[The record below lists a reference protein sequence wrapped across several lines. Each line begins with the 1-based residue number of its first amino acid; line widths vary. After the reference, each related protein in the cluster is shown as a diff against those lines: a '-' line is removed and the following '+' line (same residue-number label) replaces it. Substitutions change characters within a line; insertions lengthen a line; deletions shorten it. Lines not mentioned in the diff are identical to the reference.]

1 MATSLINTDLAKY
14 DVRGTNW
21 AGEVK
26 DLFKKAE
33 TTADIP
39 DTSSWKVTGNRKNY
53 SLEFADG
60 TSVKL
65 TGLVKYDD
73 EGGRIQ
79 QLVNNLAA
87 YKSTLDAPKE
97 EVEEAAATENDGA
110 VVDTEI
116 GRAEGADEVVEKN
129 VVEELKEVDLGDSE
143 EAQAAEE
150 ALSDVAETAAAAL
163 GGEQIGDVTQTSE
176 SFTKETEIAEQTAL
190 TQEDVDKAIQD
201 ALESYKRESAAE
213 AAAKAQADAAAKAAA
228 EEAAKVST
236 KTSVLSSV
244 PQAVQTVASGTAT
257 GGTKEKE
264 AAKSIGPAEDTAIE
278 SYTRGRR
285 STILTEPGGLL
296 TSADE
301 TKDRRLRT
309 RRSLLAG

>member
-14 DVRGTNW
+14 DVKGTKW

-26 DLFKKAE
+26 DLFTKAE

-39 DTSSWKVTGNRKNY
+39 DTSSWKVTGSRKNY

-73 EGGRIQ
+73 EGARIQ

-97 EVEEAAATENDGA
+97 EAAAPENDGA

-116 GRAEGADEVVEKN
+116 GRAAVADEVVGKDIK
-129 VVEELKEVDLGDSE
+129 EELKAVDLGDSE
-143 EAQAAEE
+143 EAKAAEA
-150 ALSDVAETAAAAL
+150 ALSDVADTAAAAF
-163 GGEQIGDVTQTSE
+163 GGDQIGDVTQTSE
-176 SFTKETEIAEQTAL
+176 AFTKETAIAEQTAL
-190 TQEDVDKAIQD
+190 TQADVDKAIQD
-201 ALESYKRESAAE
+201 ALESYKRESAADAASQAQSS
-213 AAAKAQADAAAKAAA
+213 AAAQA
-228 EEAAKVST
+228 EAVST
-236 KTSVLSSV
+236 KKSVLSSV
-244 PQAVQTVASGTAT
+244 PQPVQTVASGTAT
-257 GGTKEKE
+257 GGTKEAE

-278 SYTRGRR
+278 SYTKGRR

-301 TKDRRLRT
+301 TKDRRLRS